1 MLRQIAIWIDDRLHL
16 SKLFDSTAGH
26 TVPANAGSWF
36 YVFGSGTLTCFIL
49 QIVTGICL
57 AFVYVPSADEAF
69 TSLEYLNY
77 DQPLGWYLR
86 ALHFWGSNFMVSIM
100 AIHMTQVFLF
110 GAFKYPRELTWIS
123 GCVLLLLTLG
133 MAFTGQIMRFDQD
146 AYWGLGIGA
155 AIMGRMPFIGP
166 NVVHLLLGGPIIAGE
181 TLSRF
186 FTLHVFVIPG
196 LLIALISLHLR
207 LVLAK
212 GINEYPVPGQEVK
225 RESYAEEYE
234 ALLKKEGVPFYPKA
248 IDKDLVFSSL
258 VMLGILACAA
268 YFGPKGPRGIPNPTY
283 IDTVR
288 AAFYFPHGRKKSPAP
303 AGRCFGCDICVSHI
317 GKLDSSGDLRS
328 VVAAHGGLERHSH
341 AGAICAR
348 ACAAGIAGRARAA
361 GKAVPEL
368 SQPGR

>member
-1 MLRQIAIWIDDRLHL
+1 MLRQIALWIDDRLHL

-36 YVFGSGTLTCFIL
+36 YVFGSGTLTCFML

-57 AFVYVPSADEAF
+57 AFVYVPSADEALHDSGISELSAAPRLVSPRAAF
-69 TSLEYLNY
+69 
-77 DQPLGWYLR
+77 LGFQ
-86 ALHFWGSNFMVSIM
+86 LHGQYHGHTHDTGIPVWGFQVS
-100 AIHMTQVFLF
+100 
-110 GAFKYPRELTWIS
+110 RELTWIS

-155 AIMGRMPFIGP
+155 AIMGRVPLIGP
-166 NVVHLLLGGPIIAGE
+166 NLVHLLLGGPIIAGE

-248 IDKDLVFSSL
+248 IDKDLVFSGL

-268 YFGPKGPRGIPNPTY
+268 YFGPKGPEGYRTRLTSIRCRRRISFSSGFMPRWHCCRRTWRLFFCSPRRWLALGSSSRCLLFPT
-283 IDTVR
+283 
-288 AAFYFPHGRKKSPAP
+288 PEKKVPG
-303 AGRCFGCDICVSHI
+303 AGRWPCW
-317 GKLDSSGDLRS
+317 
-328 VVAAHGGLERHSH
+328 A
-341 AGAICAR
+341 
-348 ACAAGIAGRARAA
+348 
-361 GKAVPEL
+361 
-368 SQPGR
+368 